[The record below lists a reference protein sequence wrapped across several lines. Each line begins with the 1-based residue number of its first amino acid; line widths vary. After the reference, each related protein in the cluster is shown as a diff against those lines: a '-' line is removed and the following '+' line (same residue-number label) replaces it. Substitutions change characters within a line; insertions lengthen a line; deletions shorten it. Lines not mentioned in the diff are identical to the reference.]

1 MNDAQVKRVEQHY
14 LLDPHMFHEHMAK
27 DKLYIDTFLKNLKK
41 NNLSNYYNFLE
52 KMKKI

>member
-1 MNDAQVKRVEQHY
+1 MNDAQVKRVEQYY
-14 LLDPHMFHEHMAK
+14 LQDPDRFHEHKAK
-27 DKLYIDTFLKNLKK
+27 DKSYIDTFLKNLKR